1 MELLY
6 RFVNPWWEGKDFI
19 TGVTREDYVG
29 PITSRLWHEES
40 EVLIG
45 GLGVGKTT
53 ILKQII
59 KHLLTS
65 GTPAAA
71 ILYLPLHYPGLS
83 SLSLTENLL
92 KVQTQLIRNRK
103 RIRYLLVDEIQEEPG
118 WEREIKKACFSELS
132 KIFAAATVAPPVRG
146 RGRQA
151 TTRIETTVYP
161 LTFREFMR
169 FRDYDFAGCSS
180 ERYVELAED
189 YLQTGGYPAQ
199 VIDPASE
206 TLTRIIEVAPVQ
218 IVGPFYQVR
227 KSHRLR
233 DFLTALACTI
243 GTRTSYRRLAE
254 ELRLSIGTIKDYLGH
269 LEESWLIKRV
279 ERWSSVTAE
288 RTYAPKKF
296 YLGDNGLQ
304 TILTGDMVM
313 AGRAENAVFLE
324 LWRKGVPCGYDG
336 EGTAEVDFV
345 LGPRSRPVIIDVRYD
360 PSPGDG
366 DGRYEGVRS
375 FIHRFPRTR
384 AAIVITRDGEDAFKI
399 GRTEVRAMPLWKAL
413 TTEEMFTSL

>member
-19 TGVTREDYVG
+19 TGITRENYLG
-29 PITSRLWHEES
+29 PITSRLWQEES

-45 GLGVGKTT
+45 GPGVGKTT

-71 ILYLPLHYPGLS
+71 VLYLPLHYPGLS

-103 RIRYLLVDEIQEEPG
+103 RIRYLLVDEIQEELG
-118 WEREIKKACFSELS
+118 WSREINKACFSELS

-161 LTFREFMR
+161 LTFREFIC
-169 FRDYDFAGCSS
+169 FRGHDFAGCPP
-180 ERYVELAED
+180 EGRVALAED

-199 VIDPASE
+199 VLDPASE
-206 TLTRIIEVAPVQ
+206 TLFRIMEAAPVQ
-218 IVGPFYQVR
+218 MEGPFYQVR
-227 KSHRLR
+227 KTHRLR
-233 DFLTALACTI
+233 DFLPALARTV
-243 GTRTSYRRLAE
+243 GAHTSYNRLAK
-254 ELRLSIGTIKDYLGH
+254 ELGLSIGTIKDYLGH
-269 LEESWLIKRV
+269 LEESWLIRSV
-279 ERWSSVTAE
+279 ERWSNVPAE

-304 TILTGDMVM
+304 TILTGAAAM

-336 EGTAEVDFV
+336 EGTGEVDFV

-360 PSPGDG
+360 PASGDG
-366 DGRYEGVRS
+366 DGSYEGIQS
-375 FIHRFPRTR
+375 FISRFPRTR
-384 AAIVITRDGEDAFKI
+384 AAIVVTRDGEDAFKI

-413 TTEEMFTSL
+413 ATEEMFTSL